1 VEDHGEFPVTPSEA
15 APFDQYRDRVR
26 SEWIDHND
34 HMNMGYYAVVFDLA
48 TDAWFDHFGLD
59 DGHRKKHQVANYTLE
74 CHISYLREVGKGD
87 PLRFTTLLLGF
98 DEKRHH
104 FLHQMWHE
112 KQGYLAA
119 SIELMHLHVSQVT
132 RRATPMAP
140 ELIERLTSIR
150 KMHEDVPIP
159 AQVGR
164 IIGFRTKPEPRGPI
178 K

>member
-1 VEDHGEFPVTPSEA
+1 VTPHDA
-15 APFDQYRDRVR
+15 APLDQYRCRVR
-26 SEWIDHND
+26 REWIDHNN

-59 DGHRKKHQVANYTLE
+59 DDHRQKHQVANYTLE
-74 CHISYLREVGKGD
+74 CHISYLREVGEGD

-112 KQGYLAA
+112 EQDYQAA
-119 SIELMHLHVSQVT
+119 SIELIHLHVSQVT

-150 KMHEDVPIP
+150 EMHRHVPVP

-164 IIGFRTKPEPRGPI
+164 VIGLHARPNHEDP
-178 K
+178 